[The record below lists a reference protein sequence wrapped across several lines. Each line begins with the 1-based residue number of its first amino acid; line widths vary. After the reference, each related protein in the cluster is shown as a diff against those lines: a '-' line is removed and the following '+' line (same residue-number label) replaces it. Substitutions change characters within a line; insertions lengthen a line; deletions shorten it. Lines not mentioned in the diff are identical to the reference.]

1 MHLVTRFCDHYVV
14 IVAIPDTQDVGG
26 HTVATAG
33 IQKPL
38 HSLLEL
44 HRDTGTVCHSV
55 KTSLKQVFH
64 KAWSGLWFGAS
75 ELGVAQLCECMK

>member
-44 HRDTGTVCHSV
+44 HRDTGTVTQY
-55 KTSLKQVFH
+55 K
-64 KAWSGLWFGAS
+64 
-75 ELGVAQLCECMK
+75 